1 MKKFLSLVLAL
12 VMTMSLVTISAGAKD
27 FTDADKVNY
36 DEAIAVLSAVKVI
49 DGYTDGSFK
58 PQTQLNRGQAA
69 KIICNLVLG
78 PTTAAELSATVAP
91 FSDVPANNIFA
102 GYITYCANEGI
113 ICGYGDGTFRPTGS
127 LTGYAFMKML
137 LGALGYDADIEGYNN
152 PGSFGIQ
159 VAKQAIGIGL
169 NKGLKDTFD
178 GNKTVTREEACLY
191 ALNTLKAT
199 MVEYDSKITANVNG
213 AQITVGTSV
222 AQDVKWGVAT
232 LNDGNIKDDGFV
244 QFAEKY
250 FPKLELET
258 GNGIYGR
265 PTNVWKLKKAEI
277 GAFTSIEPTVVY
289 TEDTDEDDIYKDLGK
304 VICDTKEYDWT
315 AFVNGKEESVKDLK
329 VPEKGEGSYKYTGEG
344 TVTEIYVDDDA
355 DTVTVCEINYYLG
368 QVSKV
373 KKDDDGEYINV
384 KVLSDEAKTLDD
396 KTFYVEGYEEDDY
409 VVFTMDYVEDDKD
422 FVIGEVCEPETA
434 TGAVTRVDFD
444 KKNSTI
450 TGSTENNTYL
460 KMDGDKYV
468 YADEGHM
475 VYNVED
481 LTEKK
486 HPTLN
491 DEYLLFMDPNGYVLG
506 FKLTEETIDQYLFVK
521 DSDEELGDW
530 QAKVYLADAT
540 APKIDLKD
548 ELDGTLPSGEL
559 TVPYLNAKVDFSST
573 KDDITW
579 VDDNGDKTTDYKTR
593 SNIDGMI
600 WKYTVNK
607 SGVYK
612 LSYVEVF
619 DSITKNITGTAQAK
633 GNTQWYIK
641 GAEIENGEAY
651 VTYKDAQGVSKNG
664 FIVDKNTVFV
674 DVKGEKVYTG
684 YKEVPNVED
693 AELAYV
699 LDGKVAEVV
708 FILSG
713 DIYDEGNLYFIIADN
728 EKRSS
733 FEYDGDDYWT
743 YEKVYVNG
751 NKTELN
757 IRYKADGTSKVLE
770 EGELYHV
777 LKTVDE
783 DYITKVEKITKPTTD
798 NVWAVG
804 DEAFW
809 LVGTGVNPE
818 KWTCDDET
826 VFVVV
831 DTTADGKL
839 KIYDGD
845 VKDLIAT
852 DKLNADPEKADY
864 SACKVDVLEWD
875 GSKAELVYIWRT
887 EVGASNKDDKT
898 GKYEISY
905 WQDSSSGN
913 VCFGFLTYDK
923 DGNVKSMT
931 AREVRDLGLTAD
943 DITITIND
951 KKYVGKSIVEYKTTT
966 LDGKQLPYIKVN
978 FGEANTVLLVGDVYI
993 EGADGVKF
1001 SGNTMDF
1008 GVKVNGIDVA
1018 KAYGTINITVAKP

>member
-1 MKKFLSLVLAL
+1 ML
-12 VMTMSLVTISAGAKD
+12 
-27 FTDADKVNY
+27 
-36 DEAIAVLSAVKVI
+36 
-49 DGYTDGSFK
+49 
-58 PQTQLNRGQAA
+58 
-69 KIICNLVLG
+69 
-78 PTTAAELSATVAP
+78 
-91 FSDVPANNIFA
+91 
-102 GYITYCANEGI
+102 
-113 ICGYGDGTFRPTGS
+113 FRS
-127 LTGYAFMKML
+127 
-137 LGALGYDADIEGYNN
+137 
-152 PGSFGIQ
+152 
-159 VAKQAIGIGL
+159 
-169 NKGLKDTFD
+169 
-178 GNKTVTREEACLY
+178 
-191 ALNTLKAT
+191 
-199 MVEYDSKITANVNG
+199 
-213 AQITVGTSV
+213 
-222 AQDVKWGVAT
+222 
-232 LNDGNIKDDGFV
+232 
-244 QFAEKY
+244 
-250 FPKLELET
+250 
-258 GNGIYGR
+258 
-265 PTNVWKLKKAEI
+265 
-277 GAFTSIEPTVVY
+277 
-289 TEDTDEDDIYKDLGK
+289 
-304 VICDTKEYDWT
+304 
-315 AFVNGKEESVKDLK
+315 
-329 VPEKGEGSYKYTGEG
+329 
-344 TVTEIYVDDDA
+344 
-355 DTVTVCEINYYLG
+355 
-368 QVSKV
+368 
-373 KKDDDGEYINV
+373 
-384 KVLSDEAKTLDD
+384 
-396 KTFYVEGYEEDDY
+396 
-409 VVFTMDYVEDDKD
+409 
-422 FVIGEVCEPETA
+422 
-434 TGAVTRVDFD
+434 
-444 KKNSTI
+444 
-450 TGSTENNTYL
+450 
-460 KMDGDKYV
+460 
-468 YADEGHM
+468 
-475 VYNVED
+475 
-481 LTEKK
+481 
-486 HPTLN
+486 
-491 DEYLLFMDPNGYVLG
+491 
-506 FKLTEETIDQYLFVK
+506 
-521 DSDEELGDW
+521 
-530 QAKVYLADAT
+530 
-540 APKIDLKD
+540 
-548 ELDGTLPSGEL
+548 
-559 TVPYLNAKVDFSST
+559 
-573 KDDITW
+573 
-579 VDDNGDKTTDYKTR
+579 
-593 SNIDGMI
+593 
-600 WKYTVNK
+600 
-607 SGVYK
+607 
-612 LSYVEVF
+612 
-619 DSITKNITGTAQAK
+619 
-633 GNTQWYIK
+633 
-641 GAEIENGEAY
+641 
-651 VTYKDAQGVSKNG
+651 YKDAQGVSKNG

-684 YKEVPNVED
+684 YKEVPNVEG

-713 DIYDEGNLYFIIADN
+713 EIYDEGNLYFIIADN